1 MVLEW
6 VDTTEHRAGTSK
18 RRLGSNRPALFQ
30 AQRGIGLRLIQF
42 LGVMTV
48 LLFGCVIAATGKV
61 SVDEAA
67 NALPRG
73 VSGFRMV
80 GPVRHKALGK
90 DESQT
95 AKAAPVTGFAFA
107 EADYVAADG
116 EKFLVELTR
125 GERDSDAY
133 SLLTLFASSA
143 RKQFQNSRSQLNRE
157 IGTASFYAYAPG
169 SVAFFKGVNFV
180 VVSNV
185 SNPEKRW
192 LDVVGLARLLAE
204 GFDKGEGDVPILVK
218 HLPEWET
225 AQSDVTYLAGFHSL
239 KDLAPNQPV
248 LEAVTSEGDA
258 DAVLTSYGSAQFL
271 LVEFNT
277 PQLAG
282 DNDRAITA
290 KLNELRQQGQPVPT
304 SYRKVGNYSVF
315 VFNAASEAEAQS
327 LIDQVEYAQMVTWLG
342 DNPYLLEQA
351 QRDYYETT
359 AGVLVSVVQA
369 SGLSLLGCLGI
380 GGLIGALL
388 FNRRRAQQR
397 AAEAYSDAGGMLRL
411 NLDDITPQSDPAK
424 LLRP

>member
-1 MVLEW
+1 M
-6 VDTTEHRAGTSK
+6 
-18 RRLGSNRPALFQ
+18 
-30 AQRGIGLRLIQF
+30 
-42 LGVMTV
+42 
-48 LLFGCVIAATGKV
+48 LLFMVGSAVVAPAKV
-61 SVDEAA
+61 VPVEEAA
-67 NALPRG
+67 KLLPREL
-73 VSGFRMV
+73 SGFRLAKVRSTVLQPESKGGEDVSLPTSYEGYASV
-80 GPVRHKALGK
+80 G
-90 DESQT
+90 
-95 AKAAPVTGFAFA
+95 
-107 EADYVAADG
+107 ADYISAGGD
-116 EKFLVELTR
+116 KFIVQLVR
-125 GERDSDAY
+125 FERDSDAY
-133 SLLTLFASSA
+133 AQLTFDAQTA
-143 RKQFQNSRSQLNRE
+143 RRYSQGANVRLTRD
-157 IGTASFYAYAPG
+157 IGTTSFAVPG
-169 SVAFFKGVNFV
+169 RIAFFKGTALVTVFDPAVPTTN
-180 VVSNV
+180 S
-185 SNPEKRW
+185 EK
-192 LDVVGLARLLAE
+192 LVEFATSFAARLE
-204 GFDKGEGDVPILVK
+204 KGEGDVPILVK
-218 HLPEWET
+218 HVPKWEE
-225 AQSDVTYLAGFHSL
+225 AQQNAQYFAGFDSL
-239 KDLAPNQPV
+239 KGKVANQPV
-248 LEAVTSEGDA
+248 LEAITSEGDA
-258 DAVLTSYGSAQFL
+258 DAVLTSYGNAQFL

-369 SGLSLLGCLGI
+369 SGLSLLGCMGI
-380 GGLIGALL
+380 GGLIGAVL